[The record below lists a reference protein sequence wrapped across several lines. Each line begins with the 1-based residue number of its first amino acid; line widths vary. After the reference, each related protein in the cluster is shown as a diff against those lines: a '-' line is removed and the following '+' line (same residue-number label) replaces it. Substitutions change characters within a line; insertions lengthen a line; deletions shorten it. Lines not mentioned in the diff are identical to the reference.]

1 MVLMK
6 IAHPKTNIRRT
17 FLAKLCFDFMVDIVT
32 IELGFSQQ
40 VAAEAFKNLLKLSFR
55 CKSRD
60 RSIGAGLSYYD
71 GNQILASRE
80 GRKNRYVKCEAIDSH
95 ILVRTHAIHLRLD
108 SQFNLSRLVIPI
120 GIGIYNVPSRKSS
133 RFDVADLRLHY

>member
-17 FLAKLCFDFMVDIVT
+17 FLAKLCFDFMVDTVT

-40 VAAEAFKNLLKLSFR
+40 VATEPSKIFRNSHFAAKVATVALVSDSFSVAAIKISVR
-55 CKSRD
+55 
-60 RSIGAGLSYYD
+60 
-71 GNQILASRE
+71 RE
-80 GRKNRYVKCEAIDSH
+80 RRENRHVKCEAIDSH

-108 SQFNLSRLVIPI
+108 SQFNLSRLIIPI
-120 GIGIYNVPSRKSS
+120 GIGI
-133 RFDVADLRLHY
+133 

>member
-1 MVLMK
+1 
-6 IAHPKTNIRRT
+6 
-17 FLAKLCFDFMVDIVT
+17 MVDTLT

-40 VAAEAFKNLLKLSFR
+40 VAAEALKNPPKLSFR

-60 RSIGAGLSYYD
+60 GSIGAGLSYCD

-80 GRKNRYVKCEAIDSH
+80 GRENRYVKSEAIDSH

-108 SQFNLSRLVIPI
+108 SQFNLSDSSSQSASASRMFQAANPPVLMLPI
-120 GIGIYNVPSRKSS
+120 
-133 RFDVADLRLHY
+133 